1 MSGNSLIKNW
11 GFFIVLALIV
21 IFGVSLNF
29 ISAKAAQGN
38 DDFNPTF
45 ADVPLD
51 HPYHDYIEVLYQEG
65 YTSGCN
71 TDPLMY
77 CPEKV
82 MNRAESSVF
91 VERGIHGAEFDPPEP
106 TEVIFADV
114 GLDAWYANWVHG
126 LWNDGYT
133 SGCGTDPLRYCPD
146 LDNTRAEGTV
156 FYLRMMYG
164 SDYQP
169 PASTESIFTDVDEA
183 MWYNDWVNAA
193 YQAGIA
199 EPCASEPEL
208 LFCPDEPLTR
218 AVAAYMMVQAKDLT
232 LPTPTPAPSTTAVPT
247 NTPTPIIP
255 SPTATQGTGYVY
267 YVAPDGNDANPGTE
281 DQPWRTP
288 AKAAAAAQAGDT
300 VLFRGGTYYGQLWP
314 QNSGNPS
321 DGWITFKAYP
331 GEEPVIIDDA
341 FYSRAINVIGVS
353 FIEINGLTGVGAGAN
368 GHAIGIDNAHHVRIL
383 NCVAR
388 DSATSGIATAN
399 GLDYITIEGN
409 RVYGNSNIGSYN
421 GSGISIWNAGG
432 SIYDNAPGYHIIIR
446 DNLIYDNRN
455 LTGTP
460 TDGNGI
466 ILDNNDR
473 GGTPDLQLPKTL
485 IANNV
490 IFHNGGKCIHVLNT
504 SNVDIVHNSCYHNVE
519 TERLAEGCAGEINL
533 QRTYSYSSAINIRV
547 YNNIAYGRGGGTCH
561 SGREERYAFQ
571 VWGGVE
577 YESDYNLWYN
587 GAVVQVGPN
596 DIVADPLFRYP
607 SIDPGKADFSLM
619 STSPAVDSGIDQF
632 ATAVPKDYLGVSRP
646 QGEGFDRGA
655 YE

>member
-1 MSGNSLIKNW
+1 MDDPGFKQRKAKQAFIAAKEAIRRGDRDKARRLAKQAIDLMPDWEDPWILMGLISEPKQ
-11 GFFIVLALIV
+11 GLAYIVRALEIDPTNKEAKKSIRWLMKRMPPKEHGKGVQDLRNPEEMKVQTMPFAALNQNRLLFRGLILV
-21 IFGVSLNF
+21 IFIAVLTIGLW
-29 ISAKAAQGN
+29 
-38 DDFNPTF
+38 
-45 ADVPLD
+45 
-51 HPYHDYIEVLYQEG
+51 IE
-65 YTSGCN
+65 N
-71 TDPLMY
+71 
-77 CPEKV
+77 K
-82 MNRAESSVF
+82 SV
-91 VERGIHGAEFDPPEP
+91 DPPP
-106 TEVIFADV
+106 SRIVSA
-114 GLDAWYANWVHG
+114 
-126 LWNDGYT
+126 
-133 SGCGTDPLRYCPD
+133 PLLTAVWTPN
-146 LDNTRAEGTV
+146 NT
-156 FYLRMMYG
+156 
-164 SDYQP
+164 
-169 PASTESIFTDVDEA
+169 
-183 MWYNDWVNAA
+183 
-193 YQAGIA
+193 
-199 EPCASEPEL
+199 
-208 LFCPDEPLTR
+208 
-218 AVAAYMMVQAKDLT
+218 
-232 LPTPTPAPSTTAVPT
+232 STTANTPLPMLIPSSISTSITASTLTETATPIPSSAPSKIATPTQSPSSIYTSVPISTVTPVPT
-247 NTPTPIIP
+247 STQTPIIP
-255 SPTATQGTGYVY
+255 SPTATQGTRDVY
-267 YVAPDGNDANPGTE
+267 YVAPDGNDSNPGTE

-455 LTGTP
+455 LTDRP

-547 YNNIAYGRGGGTCH
+547 YNNIAYGRGGGTWMRCW
-561 SGREERYAFQ
+561 GKRYVFQ
-571 VWGGVE
+571 VFGGVE

-587 GAVVQVGPN
+587 GAIVQVGPN